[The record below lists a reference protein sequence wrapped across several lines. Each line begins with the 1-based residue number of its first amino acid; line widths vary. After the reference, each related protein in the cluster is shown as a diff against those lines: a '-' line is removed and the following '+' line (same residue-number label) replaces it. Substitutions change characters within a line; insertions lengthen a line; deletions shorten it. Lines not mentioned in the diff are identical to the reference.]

1 MDPNEHDILSYEYLK
16 KTEKMAPQIFEKPEI
31 DAAIYKVYDDICK
44 GLKLHELIETI
55 SKNKKV
61 IVDPNQVLFQKVI
74 GSGSAGD
81 VYIGKYKE
89 NVVAIKKVKLAS
101 NPNALKEF

>member
-1 MDPNEHDILSYEYLK
+1 M
-16 KTEKMAPQIFEKPEI
+16 
-31 DAAIYKVYDDICK
+31 
-44 GLKLHELIETI
+44 KLQELIETL
-55 SKNKKV
+55 SKNKKIV
-61 IVDPNQVLFQKVI
+61 IDPNQILFQKVI

-89 NVVAIKKVKLAS
+89 NVVAIKKVKIAS

>member
-1 MDPNEHDILSYEYLK
+1 
-16 KTEKMAPQIFEKPEI
+16 
-31 DAAIYKVYDDICK
+31 
-44 GLKLHELIETI
+44 LKLQELIETL
-55 SKNKKV
+55 SKNKKIV
-61 IVDPNQVLFQKVI
+61 IDPNQILFQKVI

-89 NVVAIKKVKLAS
+89 NVVAIKKVKIAS